1 MRWSADQSFK
11 RHLYEEEKSLHRDYS
26 YAMECISD
34 KATTQNALH
43 IKKSLSVV
51 NSILQYLGPLDR
63 RCQAQIAC
71 LKITAMEWRK
81 SLKCL
86 NREEMSPP

>member
-1 MRWSADQSFK
+1 MHSVEKSMRWSADQSFK

-43 IKKSLSVV
+43 IKKKSLGREFYT
-51 NSILQYLGPLDR
+51 SISRSFRQKMSSADR
-63 RCQAQIAC
+63 MLKNHCDGVE
-71 LKITAMEWRK
+71 KITQM
-81 SLKCL
+81 
-86 NREEMSPP
+86 P